1 MTETQINNARW
12 IELEGAFNVRD
23 VGGYPAADGFIRTN
37 ALLRADSLHKLTPAD
52 QQILLD
58 YGVRTVIDLRH
69 ASEVNSAA
77 NVFAQSTDVNYHA
90 VPIFEG
96 QPEAASPESAD
107 LAGVYRYIV
116 DQCQRRLAKALQTI
130 AHAPEG
136 TVLVHCTA
144 GKDRTGVV
152 TALALAAVGVPRK
165 TIIEE
170 YALTTEAMKRLRPR
184 LLGNPDIKPEMIPY
198 IEKMLGSEPELMESL
213 LTYLDNQYGGTDPY
227 LEQIG
232 ISSTDRELLHTRL
245 IQIN

>member
-1 MTETQINNARW
+1 MTETQIKNAPW

-23 VGGYPAADGFIRTN
+23 VGGYPAADGLIRTN

-58 YGVRTVIDLRH
+58 YGVRAVIDLRH

-77 NVFAQSTDVNYHA
+77 NVFAQSSDVNYHT

-96 QPEAASPESAD
+96 QPEAANPENAD
-107 LAGVYRYIV
+107 LAAIYRYMV
-116 DQCQRRLAKALQTI
+116 DQCQQGLVKALQTI
-130 AHAPEG
+130 ARAPEG
-136 TVLVHCTA
+136 AVLVHCTA

-152 TALALAAVGVPRK
+152 TALALAAVGVSQEV
-165 TIIEE
+165 IVEE

-198 IEKMLGSEPELMESL
+198 IEKMLGSEPELMETL
-213 LTYLDNQYGGTDPY
+213 LAYIDEKYGGTDHY
-227 LEQIG
+227 LNQIG
-232 ISSTDRELLHTRL
+232 ISSTDLDLLSARL
-245 IQIN
+245 IQNN